1 MDLDIDE
8 DFQIMD
14 DVFSIEEDEEISLVL
29 EEETLRGFENNLVV
43 EESATFNTKISICEP
58 GKCTL
63 RCYC

>member
-1 MDLDIDE
+1 
-8 DFQIMD
+8 MD

-29 EEETLRGFENNLVV
+29 EEETLRGFESNLVV